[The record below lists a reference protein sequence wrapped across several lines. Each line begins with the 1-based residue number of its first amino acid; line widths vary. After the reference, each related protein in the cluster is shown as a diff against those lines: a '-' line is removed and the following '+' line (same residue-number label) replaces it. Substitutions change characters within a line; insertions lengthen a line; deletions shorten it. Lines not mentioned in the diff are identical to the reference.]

1 MIKSVALMLVLVFL
15 TASCIIVAKPALSSD
30 EITENFWT
38 LKAPIPTERFELG
51 VAVVNGKIYA
61 IGGLL
66 LHAFNTYSGVNEE
79 YDPATDTWVNRASM
93 PTPRANFG
101 IAVYQNKIYCIGGS
115 TSHGVATGVNEVYEP
130 STDTWDTKSP
140 MPTPRDQI
148 NANVV
153 NGKIYLIGGST
164 NENESRY
171 DPQTSNLNEVYD
183 PQTDTW
189 ANKSSLPNAVSE
201 YASAVVNDK
210 IYVIGGSDENLTQI
224 YTPETDTWNNGAP
237 IPTTPKGYYP
247 GGAGATT
254 GVLAPKRIYVLGGSE
269 AGLSG
274 MSLNTTLIYDPEN
287 DSWSNGAP
295 MLTARSNIGVG
306 VVDDILYAI
315 GGAINWGSYT
325 GANEQYTPIGY
336 TPIGYVAPSPSPTT
350 SPTPSSSPSQSGLF
364 LPMEA
369 LIAIAASAVII
380 IIIVVTIL
388 LRKRQK

>member
-1 MIKSVALMLVLVFL
+1 
-15 TASCIIVAKPALSSD
+15 
-30 EITENFWT
+30 
-38 LKAPIPTERFELG
+38 
-51 VAVVNGKIYA
+51 VNGKIYA

-115 TSHGVATGVNEVYEP
+115 TSKGVATGVNEVYDP
-130 STDTWDTKSP
+130 STDTWKTKNQ
-140 MPTPRDQI
+140 MPTPRQGLD
-148 NANVV
+148 ANVV
-153 NGKIYLIGGST
+153 NGKIYLIGGDSGA
-164 NENESRY
+164 NAS
-171 DPQTSNLNEVYD
+171 SVNEVYD
-183 PQTDTW
+183 SQTDTW
-189 ANKSSLPNAVSE
+189 TNKSSLPNAVSG

-210 IYVIGGSDENLTQI
+210 IYVIGGSDKNLTQI

-287 DSWSNGAP
+287 DTWSNGAP
-295 MLTARSNIGVG
+295 MPTARSNIGVG

-315 GGAINWGSYT
+315 GGVINWGSYT
-325 GANEQYTPIGY
+325 GANEQYIPIGY

-350 SPTPSSSPSQSGLF
+350 SPAPSSSPSQSGLF

>member
-1 MIKSVALMLVLVFL
+1 L
-15 TASCIIVAKPALSSD
+15 D
-30 EITENFWT
+30 
-38 LKAPIPTERFELG
+38 
-51 VAVVNGKIYA
+51 
-61 IGGLL
+61 
-66 LHAFNTYSGVNEE
+66 
-79 YDPATDTWVNRASM
+79 
-93 PTPRANFG
+93 
-101 IAVYQNKIYCIGGS
+101 
-115 TSHGVATGVNEVYEP
+115 
-130 STDTWDTKSP
+130 
-140 MPTPRDQI
+140 
-148 NANVV
+148 ANVV
-153 NGKIYLIGGST
+153 NGKIYLIGGDSGA
-164 NENESRY
+164 NAS
-171 DPQTSNLNEVYD
+171 SVNEVYD
-183 PQTDTW
+183 PQTDMWTTM
-189 ANKSSLPNAVSE
+189 SPLPDAVSV

-210 IYVIGGSDENLTQI
+210 IYVIGGFTGNGSSYLTQI
-224 YTPETDTWNNGAP
+224 YSPAADTWSSGSPVPSA
-237 IPTTPKGYYP
+237 PKGYYP

-287 DSWSNGAP
+287 DTWSNGAP

-315 GGAINWGSYT
+315 GGVINWGSYT

-350 SPTPSSSPSQSGLF
+350 SPAPSSSPSQSGLF